1 MAKMRA
7 FQFSRTNGPLEST
20 QREVPEARAGF
31 VRVKVQAC
39 GVCHSDLMVQTGAQ
53 FPRVPGHEVAG
64 IVDAV
69 GPGVAGWKVGQRVGV
84 GWNGG

>member
-1 MAKMRA
+1 
-7 FQFSRTNGPLEST
+7 
-20 QREVPEARAGF
+20 
-31 VRVKVQAC
+31 
-39 GVCHSDLMVQTGAQ
+39 MVQTGAQ